1 MSDNSSPPTGTPSRA
16 RPRLLTVV
24 TPALN
29 EAEGLEQLVNELCAV
44 LPELADD
51 FELIVVDDGS
61 EDGTLS
67 LLEELHAG
75 DPRVRYVSLSRS
87 FGHQAAIVA
96 GLEHARGDVVVS
108 MDADLQH
115 PPELLPEMVEL
126 WRSGYDV
133 VYTIKRGSL
142 QALSLHR
149 RLFMKMGYGV
159 LRFVSGMKLQFG
171 QSDFRLLDRAV
182 VDALV
187 AMPEREKFLRGLV
200 DWIGFRQIG
209 LDYEVRPRFAGE
221 GKYAF
226 RQLLRLVTT
235 GIFSFSILPLRLFT
249 VVGISLAFLSFLY
262 GVVAVVAGAYALIT
276 GETAVSPPG
285 WATLATAITFLGGA
299 QLIGIGLL
307 GEYLGRAY
315 DQTKGLP
322 TYVVR
327 ASSFKEAADA
337 GSPSAE
343 PATTKTES
351 QPEPVTPSVKE
362 KHEWPAPAQL
372 IASSS

>member
-29 EAEGLEQLVNELCAV
+29 EAEGLEQLVDELWAV

-75 DPRVRYVSLSRS
+75 DPRVRYLSLSRS
-87 FGHQAAIVA
+87 FGHQAAILA

-126 WRSGYDV
+126 LRSGYDV
-133 VYTIKRGSL
+133 VYTLKRGSL

-149 RLFMKMGYGV
+149 RLLMKMGYGV
-159 LRFVSGMKLQFG
+159 LSFVSGMKLQFG

-182 VDALV
+182 VGALV
-187 AMPEREKFLRGLV
+187 AMPEHEKFLRGLV

-221 GKYAF
+221 GKYTF

-235 GIFSFSILPLRLFT
+235 GVFSFSILPLRLFT
-249 VVGISLAFLSFLY
+249 VAGISLAFLSFLY

-285 WATLATAITFLGGA
+285 WATLAAAITFLGGA

-315 DQTKGLP
+315 DQTKGRP

-327 ASSFKEAADA
+327 ASSSQGAADT
-337 GSPSAE
+337 GRPSPE
-343 PATTKTES
+343 PATTETES

-362 KHEWPAPAQL
+362 A
-372 IASSS
+372 

>member
-44 LPELADD
+44 LTELADD

-67 LLEELHAG
+67 LLKELHAG
-75 DPRVRYVSLSRS
+75 DPHVRYLRLSRS

-149 RLFMKMGYGV
+149 RLLMKMGYGV

-187 AMPEREKFLRGLV
+187 AMPEHEKFLRGLI

-221 GKYAF
+221 GKYTL

-235 GIFSFSILPLRLFT
+235 GVFSFSILPLRLFT
-249 VVGISLAFLSFLY
+249 VAGISLAFLSFSY

-285 WATLATAITFLGGA
+285 WATLAAAITFLGGA

-315 DQTKGLP
+315 DQTKGRP

-327 ASSFKEAADA
+327 ASSSQGAADT
-337 GSPSAE
+337 GRPSPE
-343 PATTKTES
+343 PATTETES

-362 KHEWPAPAQL
+362 A
-372 IASSS
+372 